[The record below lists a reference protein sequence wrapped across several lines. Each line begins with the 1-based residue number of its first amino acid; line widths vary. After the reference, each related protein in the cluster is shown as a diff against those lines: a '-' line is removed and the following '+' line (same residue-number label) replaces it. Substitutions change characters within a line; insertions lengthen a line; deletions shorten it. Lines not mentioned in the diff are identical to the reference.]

1 VNITSLILNDIYSRL
16 ILGTITFVGPALML
30 CKFSQFR
37 RSSTFHI
44 APIPLGPSCHD
55 ISCVSCVSGDLGRQ
69 AIGASHRA
77 VASVHDQVM
86 KYGQKPK
93 FHLARHVPF
102 RHYTT
107 CSSCWARRNE
117 RVEPVELVV
126 TSVSSCVVRQA
137 RHSQNTWARTS
148 RRDMTI
154 QVKFGLFCFRTA
166 QSAGFDELGA
176 PETTVLWKRDGDAQS
191 LRPGVKGRH
200 RSKRITVSRSLNARA
215 GERSICC
222 ASAVQV
228 QQLNVTVRRSQTLL
242 LFVRAKGQCW

>member
-1 VNITSLILNDIYSRL
+1 MNITSLILNDIYSRL

-107 CSSCWARRNE
+107 CSSCRARRNE

-148 RRDMTI
+148 NVSCRVETGHDDPSEIWAVLLSYSAERR
-154 QVKFGLFCFRTA
+154 FR
-166 QSAGFDELGA
+166 
-176 PETTVLWKRDGDAQS
+176 
-191 LRPGVKGRH
+191 
-200 RSKRITVSRSLNARA
+200 
-215 GERSICC
+215 
-222 ASAVQV
+222 
-228 QQLNVTVRRSQTLL
+228 
-242 LFVRAKGQCW
+242 